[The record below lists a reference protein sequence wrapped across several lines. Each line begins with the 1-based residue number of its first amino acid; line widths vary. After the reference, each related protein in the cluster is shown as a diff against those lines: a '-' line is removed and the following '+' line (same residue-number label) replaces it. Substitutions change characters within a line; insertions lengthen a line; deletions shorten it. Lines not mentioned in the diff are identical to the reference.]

1 MSDDDHR
8 PRSPIDHAL
17 DLFVYAPLGFVAEAP
32 SLLPRFARRGR
43 AEVEVAQALGRY
55 ALHRDPDRLAVA
67 LADHPEARARL
78 QALGLVPRSS
88 PTAAASG
95 DDTGDDT
102 DGTAPQPLRPRLE
115 SVAEPRAR
123 EPRTNG
129 SDIDPATLPILD
141 YESLS
146 ASQVVPRLESLTP
159 DELEAVRR
167 YENGNRARR
176 TILNKIAQLQGA

>member
-1 MSDDDHR
+1 VTVSEDDRR

-43 AEVEVAQALGRY
+43 AEVEVAQALGHY
-55 ALHRDPDRLAVA
+55 ALHRDADRLADE
-67 LADHPEARARL
+67 LADRPEARARL
-78 QALGLVPRSS
+78 QALGLLPRSVE
-88 PTAAASG
+88 PGAASS
-95 DDTGDDT
+95 DA
-102 DGTAPQPLRPRLE
+102 DGTRPQPIRPHLE
-115 SVAEPRAR
+115 SVADPPSRAPRQ
-123 EPRTNG
+123 NG
-129 SDIDPATLPILD
+129 SDIDPDTLAILD